1 MLDYLSRLDP
11 ELERRV
17 LTLKKDISAESN
29 SFYDSYRA
37 LCECFLRTM
46 LRQSGMPESRGES
59 ISDILSR
66 EDVTHFFEG
75 VLAVDP
81 EDVKRLRSYVL
92 KINRHVHD
100 RQKDLSL
107 EAVQKYVYALYEISS
122 PYASYMGI
130 SVTRPTADDI
140 EKLYA
145 SNKINAQELKDE
157 LKKQFDIF
165 NEKISGIEDK
175 LNGDEQKKEQFDKND
190 PFKYNDPFD
199 FKDPANVKAL
209 IKKSDTYMICE
220 LTETKFK
227 RRKLEI
233 ILLAALIFS
242 LGVLQTFFAIKAVTF
257 YSTYTF
263 IENLWHIFT
272 VVLLIKTVAMQ
283 REMHVKKFSE
293 SMPCS
298 AVPNSLGIH
307 IVGPISKKY
316 TVFLILQTISIAID
330 LWLYANDGQALT
342 SYTILYTVIA
352 AITTTASFV
361 MYFLLRHVIDGY
373 YLSMHRHRV
382 LLTPAGEKYTL
393 YSAAGIIIEKAAFDK
408 LYLDQS
414 S

>member
-66 EDVTHFFEG
+66 EDVTRFFEG
-75 VLAVDP
+75 VLSVDP

-107 EAVQKYVYALYEISS
+107 EAVQKYVYALYEVSS

-145 SNKINAQELKDE
+145 SNRINAQELKDE

-175 LNGDEQKKEQFDKND
+175 LKGEEPEKKPLDLKN
-190 PFKYNDPFD
+190 PSV
-199 FKDPANVKAL
+199 VKAL
-209 IKKSDTYMICE
+209 VQGSDTYIASD
-220 LTETKFK
+220 LGTEKFK
-227 RRKLEI
+227 KCKTA
-233 ILLAALIFS
+233 ILLLSVFIFCF
-242 LGVLQTFFAIKAVTF
+242 GVLQTYFAIKAASF
-257 YSTYTF
+257 YTTYVF
-263 IENLWHIFT
+263 IANVWHIFA
-272 VVLLIKTVAMQ
+272 VVILIKVAALKRQMHIDRFIADAPCRVEHNSAGIPTV
-283 REMHVKKFSE
+283 EHV
-293 SMPCS
+293 
-298 AVPNSLGIH
+298 
-307 IVGPISKKY
+307 SKKY
-316 TVFLILQTISIAID
+316 LVFLILQTISIIID
-330 LWLYANDGQALT
+330 LALLYGDADTAPIT
-342 SYTILYTVIA
+342 YTVLYTVVA
-352 AITTTASFV
+352 TLTTAASFV
-361 MYFLLRHVIDGY
+361 TYFMLRNTVE
-373 YLSMHRHRV
+373 S
-382 LLTPAGEKYTL
+382 YTL
-393 YSAAGIIIEKAAFDK
+393 SAHAHRKLMTAEGKRFALYSIAGIVVDKKVFEK
-408 LYLDQS
+408 LYNDKS